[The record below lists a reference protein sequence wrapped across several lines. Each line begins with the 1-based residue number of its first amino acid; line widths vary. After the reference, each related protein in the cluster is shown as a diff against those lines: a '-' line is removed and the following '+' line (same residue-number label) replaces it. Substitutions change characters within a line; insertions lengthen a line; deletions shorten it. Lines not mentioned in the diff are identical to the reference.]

1 MNNRF
6 LIYLLAFVILAAVGG
21 YTLMTV
27 TAENN
32 ANNSGVVVENTGQP
46 DFYKRHPFDEATGK
60 YLEDSLG
67 YPGNQPVDPATGKL
81 DPQPI
86 RDWTYVDQLNRP
98 FGSEDLRG
106 KVYVAEFFFTSCPT
120 ICPRVKGQMLRL
132 EEQFADHPDFRLVS
146 FTIDPK
152 RDTPEKMKAYAEKLG
167 TKDMDR
173 WRYIHGDKFEITE
186 LDADYLSI
194 AEENPAAPGGFD
206 HSGYIVLVDRDGIVR
221 SYASGL
227 DPEEV
232 DYLMKDIELLLSGKS
247 K

>member
-1 MNNRF
+1 MTQSFHSLWF
-6 LIYLLAFVILAAVGG
+6 LLLLAIGLTGCQDGSEAAVVDRGDQHPF
-21 YTLMTV
+21 YT
-27 TAENN
+27 
-32 ANNSGVVVENTGQP
+32 
-46 DFYKRHPFDEATGK
+46 RHPQDPATGK
-60 YLEDSLG
+60 FLVDSLG
-67 YPGNQPVDPATGKL
+67 YPGNHPTDPETGEP

-120 ICPRVKGQMLRL
+120 ICPKVKGQMLRL
-132 EEQFADHPDFRLVS
+132 EEEFANYPDFRLVS
-146 FTIDPK
+146 FTVDPK

-173 WRYIHGDKFEITE
+173 WRYVHGDRFEIQE

-194 AEENPAAPGGFD
+194 AEENAAAPGGFD
-206 HSGYIVLVDRDGIVR
+206 HSGYIILVDRQGYVR

-232 DYLMKDIELLLSGKS
+232 TLLMKDVKLLLEA
-247 K
+247 